1 MPRTSASV
9 SREGAR
15 PACDRV
21 VEHRSNA
28 SRAAARLPNSRCARI
43 RACHAPSCT
52 RSIVNNRSAAAIRA
66 FVSLAAAS
74 TSSATDNASCV
85 DPLTLFLKPA
95 IECRVQP
102 IEIIEQ
108 GGLKHLQPSRIGHG
122 RPGDH
127 ANIDPEAIVE
137 TRSGDCGPFAARRRH
152 PDPAHAAV
160 RAPTA
165 ATIPS
170 PVPGRAGS
178 RAARSVCCEAPA
190 LVLPVPAL
198 PARPWSCATAAEC
211 SARLR
216 PAPASG
222 RTASGATAGRQW
234 PHRGRR
240 SAGWISELR

>member
-1 MPRTSASV
+1 MCADQS
-9 SREGAR
+9 
-15 PACDRV
+15 
-21 VEHRSNA
+21 
-28 SRAAARLPNSRCARI
+28 LPC
-43 RACHAPSCT
+43 
-52 RSIVNNRSAAAIRA
+52 A
-66 FVSLAAAS
+66 FVHPIDRQQSLGRHNPRLRLARGGEHCLS
-74 TSSATDNASCV
+74 HRQRELL

-95 IECRVQP
+95 IECRVET
-102 IEIIEQ
+102 IEIIKQ

-137 TRSGDCGPFAARRRH
+137 TRPGDCGPFAARHRH

-211 SARLR
+211 SARMR